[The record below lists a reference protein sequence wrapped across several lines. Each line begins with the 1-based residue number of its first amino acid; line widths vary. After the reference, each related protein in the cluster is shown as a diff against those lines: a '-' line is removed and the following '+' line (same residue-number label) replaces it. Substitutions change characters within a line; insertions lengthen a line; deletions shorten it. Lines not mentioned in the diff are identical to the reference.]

1 MVARHG
7 ERLTRWRSELLGV
20 ERAGVYDHALE
31 RYARTEK
38 APVRMATEAD
48 RGTVFE
54 LVRQTE
60 KGVALSDG
68 NTMHFVLLKAPDGTR
83 VAHSVE
89 AHERHGLRVG
99 QSLRL
104 EPTLH
109 GRLELKQGRSLDRGR
124 ER

>member
-1 MVARHG
+1 VVARHG

-20 ERAGVYDHALE
+20 KRAGVYEHALE
-31 RYARTEK
+31 RYARAEQ

-68 NTMHFVLLKAPDGTR
+68 SAMHFVLLKAPDGTR
-83 VAHSVE
+83 VAHTVE
-89 AHERHGLRVG
+89 AHERLGLKVG
-99 QSLRL
+99 QAIRL
-104 EPTLH
+104 EPTFQ
-109 GRLELKQGRSLDRGR
+109 GRLELK
-124 ER
+124 